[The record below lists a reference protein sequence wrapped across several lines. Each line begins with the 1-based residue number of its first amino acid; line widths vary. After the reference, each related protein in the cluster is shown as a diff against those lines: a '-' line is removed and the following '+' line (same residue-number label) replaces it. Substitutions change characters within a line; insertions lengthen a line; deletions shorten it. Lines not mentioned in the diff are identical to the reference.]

1 MKEHDVPT
9 NLVIKTS
16 DFFIS
21 VADPKKLPQ
30 DPYPE
35 IAFVGRSNV
44 GKSSLINLLLGR
56 KALAKI
62 SGKPGKT
69 RLLNYFLINAKV
81 FFVDLPGYGFAKTSK
96 EMQHEWSAMI
106 EGYLESPRH
115 KLVVQLVDM
124 RHGLTKIDLQS
135 LDWLTYVGRPTVVVL
150 TKADKLS
157 RAAQERE
164 LLSIKKQ
171 LKEFK
176 VLQVLSC
183 STKSRYGRDDLL
195 NFLGSWLR
203 REGVK

>member
-1 MKEHDVPT
+1 VPT
-9 NLVIKTS
+9 ILEIQKS
-16 DFFIS
+16 EFFIS

-30 DPYPE
+30 DPFPE

-44 GKSSLINLLLGR
+44 GKSSLINLLLRR

-69 RLLNYFLINAKV
+69 RLLNYFLINEKI

-96 EMQHEWSAMI
+96 EMQHDWSNMI
-106 EGYLESPRH
+106 EGYLLSPRN

-124 RHGLTKIDLQS
+124 RHGLTKIDMQS
-135 LDWLTYVGRPTVVVL
+135 LDWLTYVGRPTVVVM
-150 TKADKLS
+150 TKADKLG
-157 RAAQERE
+157 RAEQARE

-171 LKEFK
+171 LKDFR
-176 VLQVLSC
+176 VLQVLAS
-183 STKSRYGRDDLL
+183 SIKSRNGRDDLL

-203 REGVK
+203 KEGVTL